1 MKTQILN
8 LQCATPDVVCCQLL
22 TEEAW
27 VEFQV
32 FHVGFVVDKLS
43 LSEVSVQA
51 LMFLLD
57 CYYSTIA
64 SYLSIFRG
72 GKNRT
77 QYQGTRSDHNYNCNM
92 AC

>member
-1 MKTQILN
+1 VKAHILN
-8 LQCATPDVVCCQLL
+8 LQCATPDVCCQIF

-32 FHVGFVVDKLS
+32 FHVGFVVDKLP

-51 LMFLLD
+51 LTFLLD

-64 SYLSIFRG
+64 
-72 GKNRT
+72 
-77 QYQGTRSDHNYNCNM
+77 
-92 AC
+92 